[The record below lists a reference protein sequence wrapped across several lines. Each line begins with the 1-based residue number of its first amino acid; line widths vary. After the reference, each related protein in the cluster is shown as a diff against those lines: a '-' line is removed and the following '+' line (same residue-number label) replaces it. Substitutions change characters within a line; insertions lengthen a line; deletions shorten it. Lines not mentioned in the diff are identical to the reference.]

1 MFTKVI
7 SLKGIEYEGEVIS
20 LNVKTES
27 GEITILDH
35 HRPLITI
42 LKKGVAV
49 ITGEKNEKKEI
60 AINGGFLEVAPQNRL
75 NVLIDWPQFKPR
87 AKKPLKKSGFFF

>member
-1 MFTKVI
+1 MFAKVI
-7 SLKGIEYEGEVIS
+7 SLKGIEYEGKITS

-42 LKKGVAV
+42 LKKGVAI
-49 ITGEKNEKKEI
+49 ITGEKNERKEMP
-60 AINGGFLEVAPQNRL
+60 INSGFLEVDAHNRL
-75 NVLIDWPQFKPR
+75 NVLID
-87 AKKPLKKSGFFF
+87 

>member
-7 SLKGIEYEGEVIS
+7 SLKGIEYEGEITS
-20 LNVKTES
+20 LNIKTES
-27 GEITILDH
+27 GEITILDN

-49 ITGEKNEKKEI
+49 ILGEKNEKKEME
-60 AINGGFLEVAPQNRL
+60 INGGFLEVDSHNRL
-75 NVLIDWPQFKPR
+75 NVLID
-87 AKKPLKKSGFFF
+87 